1 MEDKDFDGLAPSFLV
16 SQARLL
22 ENIAT
27 GVPLDQTLTRLARV
41 IQEQLP
47 GALCS
52 ILLLDAGGSLR
63 VGAAPD
69 LPAEYNALIDGL
81 PIGPQVEANGPEA
94 AVPSRGL
101 VIATD
106 IDIDDNWRAW
116 SDAALRHGLHACGSL
131 PISGSHGEILGTF
144 ALYRHEPGGG
154 PSGHELRTVRAAAHL
169 ASVAL
174 ERQEL
179 AASQDR
185 SESKWRGVFEHSLD
199 AIFLL
204 DDARRF
210 TDANPAACELLG
222 ACLEQLIGAPI
233 GDWVQPAP
241 RHDLPDTTQRWMAF
255 LRDGRDFK
263 ECLVYRAD
271 GGMRYAA
278 VQSRANFLPGLHLC
292 TARDITDQRLTEEA
306 VRSAER
312 LYRSL
317 VETTG
322 TGYVIAD
329 ARGRVIDAN
338 AEYIHLTGHQTLDEI
353 RGRHP
358 MEWTVPADR
367 ERFAVELA
375 LCNTFGKL
383 RNLEVEFCHS
393 NGGSVP
399 VEINATL
406 VHTDDE
412 VHLLSLC
419 HDITGRLNTRR
430 ELQNASLELESRVE
444 RRTAQLARANEHIQS
459 QARQQE
465 AVAELGRRAL
475 AGTPPDALMQH
486 AVETVIAI
494 LGADRSAVLEH
505 ADPESDQLV
514 MRALAGWPDA
524 TRGTV
529 VGTTD
534 PALVA
539 GYSLHSHEP
548 VVYDDIATETRFRF
562 PTILLESGVTS
573 GVTVRIDGDPRPFGI
588 LSVHNLSPRR
598 FTTDDAHFLRS
609 VANVLAAAVERHR
622 SEEIV
627 RLAQQSAV
635 QANNAKL
642 EFLSRMSHELRTPLN
657 AILGFS
663 QLLEIERLSGGQRES
678 VEQITRA
685 GRHLLELVNEVLDI
699 SRIDSGNM
707 SLTPEPL
714 AVDEMLR
721 EAIDLIRPLADARR
735 IELIAGPGCLA
746 ADHYVLAD
754 RQRLRQVLINL
765 LSNAVK
771 YNHPTGKITLD
782 AAPSPNGKHFRLSVC
797 DTGMGISPEKFSRLF
812 TPFERL
818 GAEHTDVEGSGMGL
832 ALSKRLVESQ
842 RGELGVESVPGS
854 GSTFW
859 VDLPVAAA
867 PAPGTGLEIF
877 NALLDREPFEPEDP
891 ILAAVEPLPAPLH
904 TILHIE
910 DNEPNRRLVEMLVA
924 QRPSLRLLTASKGR
938 DGLSLAREHHPDL
951 ILLDLHLPDTTG
963 ESVLHHLRADAATRD
978 TPVVMV
984 SADAAAV
991 RRNQQHVEGTD
1002 FADSYLTKPFN
1013 VTQFLQ
1019 LLDTYFER
1027 NAA

>member
-1 MEDKDFDGLAPSFLV
+1 M
-16 SQARLL
+16 
-22 ENIAT
+22 
-27 GVPLDQTLTRLARV
+27 
-41 IQEQLP
+41 
-47 GALCS
+47 
-52 ILLLDAGGSLR
+52 
-63 VGAAPD
+63 
-69 LPAEYNALIDGL
+69 
-81 PIGPQVEANGPEA
+81 
-94 AVPSRGL
+94 
-101 VIATD
+101 
-106 IDIDDNWRAW
+106 
-116 SDAALRHGLHACGSL
+116 HACGSL
-131 PISGSHGEILGTF
+131 PISGSHGDVLGTF
-144 ALYRHEPGGG
+144 ALYRREPGNVLTA
-154 PSGHELRTVRAAAHL
+154 PELQTVRAAAHL
-169 ASVAL
+169 ASVAI

-179 AASQDR
+179 AAAQTR

-204 DDARRF
+204 DDERRF

-222 ACLEQLIGAPI
+222 AYLEQLVGAPI

-255 LRDGRDFK
+255 LRDGHDYK

-306 VRSAER
+306 VRSAEK

-338 AEYIHLTGHQTLDEI
+338 AEYIHLTGHRTLDEI

-375 LCNTFGKL
+375 ICNTFGKL
-383 RNLEVEFCHS
+383 RNLEVEFCHAS
-393 NGGSVP
+393 GGSVP

-430 ELQNASLELESRVE
+430 ELQNASLQLESRVE
-444 RRTAQLARANEHIQS
+444 RRTAQLARANEQIRS

-475 AGTPPDALMQH
+475 TGTAPDALMQH
-486 AVETVIAI
+486 AVEVVIAI

-505 ADPESDQLV
+505 ADPASEQLI
-514 MRALAGWPDA
+514 MCAGAGWPDSM
-524 TRGTV
+524 RGTAA
-529 VGTTD
+529 GTTD
-534 PALVA
+534 PELVA
-539 GYSLHSHEP
+539 GYSLHSQEP
-548 VVYDDIATETRFRF
+548 VVYDDVATETRFGF
-562 PTILLESGVTS
+562 PPVLREEGIASGI
-573 GVTVRIDGDPRPFGI
+573 TVRIDGDGRPFGI
-588 LSVHNLSPRR
+588 LSVHSLHSRR

-635 QANNAKL
+635 QANNAKI

-699 SRIDSGNM
+699 SRIDSGHM
-707 SLTPEPL
+707 ALTPEPL

-721 EAIDLIRPLADARR
+721 EALDLIRPLADARR
-735 IELIAGPGCLA
+735 LELIAGPGCHA
-746 ADHYVLAD
+746 EGHYVLAD

-771 YNHPTGKITLD
+771 YNHPAGTITLD
-782 AAPSPNGKHFRLSVC
+782 GAPTPDGRLFRLSVR
-797 DTGMGISPEKFSRLF
+797 DTGLGIGADKFSRLF

-818 GAEHTDVEGSGMGL
+818 GAENTDVEGSGMGL

-842 RGELGVESVPGS
+842 RGLLGVESVPGE

-859 VDLPVAAA
+859 VDLPVAAP
-867 PAPGTGLEIF
+867 PAPGTGLELLD
-877 NALLDREPFEPEDP
+877 ALLGGNEPFGSSEPP
-891 ILAAVEPLPAPLH
+891 AVAALAPAPPPPAR

-924 QRPSLRLLTASKGR
+924 QRPALRLLTASRGR
-938 DGLSLAREHHPDL
+938 DGLSLARTHHPDL

-963 ESVLHHLRADAATRD
+963 ESVLHDLRADAATRD

-991 RRNQQHVEGTD
+991 RRRQQHVEGAD
-1002 FADSYLTKPFN
+1002 CADSYLTKPFN
-1013 VTQFLQ
+1013 VTQFLA